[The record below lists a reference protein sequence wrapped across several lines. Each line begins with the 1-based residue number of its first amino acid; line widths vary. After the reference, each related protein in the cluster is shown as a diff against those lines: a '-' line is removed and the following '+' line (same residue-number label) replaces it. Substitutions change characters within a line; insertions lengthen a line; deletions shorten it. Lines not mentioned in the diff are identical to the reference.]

1 MHQSLNMKVCYT
13 LICFIFLTLQ
23 DGNTG
28 LVNGRIHT
36 GKEGGNITVGCSF
49 TFSGSRRLFCR
60 NKCEEGNI
68 LIDTTEDKAQRDR
81 YSIEYINTG
90 VLSNTLYV
98 SITQLKKSDSGW
110 YRCSLR
116 ERTWFK
122 DSSED
127 FEITVTEA
135 STTSQPT
142 LTPGTVSTSAFLSSA
157 STSPTSTSTSTS
169 ISSSTL
175 SSSSG
180 SSTSSSFSSSGA
192 TGQHE
197 ASPTGSDL
205 ILYVALT
212 LVFMIIILSV
222 ALMIFCKWRRT
233 TKPKGSP
240 IESVYTDVTRTDRL
254 YEEIRE
260 DKRSSSPPE
269 GISTVYT
276 CAKYVK
282 PNGAESSDDYSLNQ
296 SPQERDEDDSSKL
309 NYSEV
314 DFSNVAVKSHNSA
327 LVDNVIYSAPQTET
341 NSTNHAMG
349 ASPPLYSTL
358 Q

>member
-1 MHQSLNMKVCYT
+1 MKVRNT
-13 LICFIFLTLQ
+13 WIFFFFFFFLALQ

-28 LVNGRIHT
+28 LVNGRIYT
-36 GKEGGNITVGCSF
+36 EKEGGNITVECSF
-49 TFSGSRRLFCR
+49 TFSGGRRLFCR

-68 LIDTTEDKAQRDR
+68 LIDTTEVKAQRDR
-81 YSIEYINTG
+81 YSIEYIKRG
-90 VLSNTLYV
+90 VLSADTLYV

-110 YRCSLR
+110 YRCYLR
-116 ERTWFK
+116 ERTWSK

-135 STTSQPT
+135 STPPKPT
-142 LTPGTVSTSAFLSSA
+142 LSLGPF
-157 STSPTSTSTSTS
+157 STSTYFP
-169 ISSSTL
+169 SSSTPPTPL
-175 SSSSG
+175 T
-180 SSTSSSFSSSGA
+180 STSSSFSEGPVQPASSSA
-192 TGQHE
+192 
-197 ASPTGSDL
+197 GSGL

-233 TKPKGSP
+233 TKPKACFPVSP
-240 IESVYTDVTRTDRL
+240 IESVYTDVAWTDRL

-296 SPQERDEDDSSKL
+296 SPQERDDGALSKL
-309 NYSEV
+309 DYCEEDV
-314 DFSNVAVKSHNSA
+314 SNTGTDS
-327 LVDNVIYSAPQTET
+327 LYSAPRGCFDNINNT
-341 NSTNHAMG
+341 
-349 ASPPLYSTL
+349 SPPLYSTL
-358 Q
+358 Y

>member
-1 MHQSLNMKVCYT
+1 MKVRNT
-13 LICFIFLTLQ
+13 WIFFFFFFLALQ

-28 LVNGRIHT
+28 LVNGRIYT

-49 TFSGSRRLFCR
+49 TFSGGRRLFCR

-81 YSIEYINTG
+81 YSIKYINTG

-98 SITQLKKSDSGW
+98 SITQLNKSDSGW
-110 YRCSLR
+110 YRCSL
-116 ERTWFK
+116 ERSFSP

-135 STTSQPT
+135 
-142 LTPGTVSTSAFLSSA
+142 FLSSV
-157 STSPTSTSTSTS
+157 
-169 ISSSTL
+169 SSSPKPT
-175 SSSSG
+175 SSSS
-180 SSTSSSFSSSGA
+180 SSSGA

-197 ASPTGSDL
+197 ASPTDL

-240 IESVYTDVTRTDRL
+240 IESVHTDVTRTDQL

-282 PNGAESSDDYSLNQ
+282 PNGAESSDDYSLIQ
-296 SPQERDEDDSSKL
+296 SPQERVSRTVDEDDSSKL

-358 Q
+358 QQ

>member
-1 MHQSLNMKVCYT
+1 MKVRNT
-13 LICFIFLTLQ
+13 WIFFFFFFLALQ

-28 LVNGRIHT
+28 LFNGRIHP
-36 GKEGGNITVGCSF
+36 GKVGGNITVGCSF
-49 TFSGSRRLFCR
+49 SLYGSRRLFCR
-60 NKCEEGNI
+60 NKCKEGNI

-90 VLSNTLYV
+90 VLSADTLYV
-98 SITQLKKSDSGW
+98 SITQLKKSDSGQ
-110 YRCSLR
+110 YRCYL
-116 ERTWFK
+116 ERSFSP

-127 FEITVTEA
+127 FKITVTEA

-142 LTPGTVSTSAFLSSA
+142 LTPGTFSSSAFLTSA
-157 STSPTSTSTSTS
+157 STSPTSSSSSSPT
-169 ISSSTL
+169 SSSTL

-180 SSTSSSFSSSGA
+180 SSTSSSSSSSSGA
-192 TGQHE
+192 TGHHE
-197 ASPTGSDL
+197 ASPTDL

-233 TKPKGSP
+233 RKPKGSP
-240 IESVYTDVTRTDRL
+240 IESVHTDITRTDQL

-260 DKRSSSPPE
+260 DKQSSSPPE

-296 SPQERDEDDSSKL
+296 SPQERVSRTVDEDDSSKL
-309 NYSEV
+309 DYSEV

-327 LVDNVIYSAPQTET
+327 LVDNVIYSAPKTET

>member
-1 MHQSLNMKVCYT
+1 MKVRNT
-13 LICFIFLTLQ
+13 WIFFFFFFLALQ

-28 LVNGRIHT
+28 LVNGRIYT

-49 TFSGSRRLFCR
+49 TFSGGRRLFCR

-81 YSIEYINTG
+81 YSIKYINTG

-98 SITQLKKSDSGW
+98 SITQLNKSDSGW
-110 YRCSLR
+110 YRCSL
-116 ERTWFK
+116 ERSFSP

-135 STTSQPT
+135 
-142 LTPGTVSTSAFLSSA
+142 FLSSV
-157 STSPTSTSTSTS
+157 
-169 ISSSTL
+169 SSSPKPT
-175 SSSSG
+175 SSSS
-180 SSTSSSFSSSGA
+180 SSSGA

-240 IESVYTDVTRTDRL
+240 IESVHTDVTRTDQL

-282 PNGAESSDDYSLNQ
+282 PNGAESSDDYSLIQ
-296 SPQERDEDDSSKL
+296 SPQERVSRTVDEDDSSKL

-358 Q
+358 QQ